1 VYKLHHDDDDYSG
14 DHQQEGTTTLEDKI
28 RETVYHQHFQFDFSW
43 EEVQLTINR
52 FGFFVVPLTVEFIP
66 NNYSSLLQFHV
77 TPGFNTG
84 FHDDEPVEM
93 GSFELGV
100 PLTIAYF

>member
-1 VYKLHHDDDDYSG
+1 VYKLHHDNDDYSG
-14 DHQQEGTTTLEDKI
+14 NHQQEGTTTLEDKI
-28 RETVYHQHFQFDFSW
+28 RETVYSHVFQFTPSW
-43 EEVQLTINR
+43 GEAPITIDR
-52 FGFFVVPLTVEFIP
+52 FGFSLVPLTVEFKP
-66 NNYSSLLQFHV
+66 NNYCSLLQFHV

-84 FHDDEPVEM
+84 FDDDEPVEM